1 MEFIKPPHNEG
12 THYSIS
18 LGAAM
23 IGVKGTHINGVRYA
37 KCGDGYSGTQWL
49 MEMYNIELFPLE
61 DGPYRG
67 GQHGR

>member
-1 MEFIKPPHNEG
+1 MEFIKPLHDEG

-18 LGAAM
+18 PGAAM
-23 IGVKGTHINGVRYA
+23 KGVKGTHINSVRYA
-37 KCGDGYSGTQWL
+37 KRGDGYSGAQWF
-49 MEMYNIELFPLE
+49 MEMYDIELFPLE